1 MRVRKHSHRK
11 HLALSHLTSQSINSR
26 FGSVIYLFNH
36 EFLIGRHR
44 IDDLQRRIAM
54 QDWESAD
61 ADIRSPS
68 PEPVYDPKTGL
79 RMNTKEQRYKDKYVR
94 ERNALIAEVLV
105 IDPTYMAPPDYKPPK
120 KYKRLYI
127 PDPDNPSINYIGQ
140 IIGPGGTTQ

>member
-1 MRVRKHSHRK
+1 
-11 HLALSHLTSQSINSR
+11 
-26 FGSVIYLFNH
+26 
-36 EFLIGRHR
+36 
-44 IDDLQRRIAM
+44 M